1 MSLKHP
7 HSPVLDGDPP
17 PHRRPRGLV
26 STPPPPAVAADT
38 SPSPSPSPAAP
49 PPRRRGGGGGGGER
63 EREREKERTKL
74 RERHRRAI
82 TSRMLSGLRQHG
94 NFPLPARADM
104 NDVLA
109 ALARAAG
116 WTVHPDGTT
125 FRASSQPLHPPTPQS
140 PGIFHVNS
148 VETPSFTSVLNS
160 YAIGTPLDSQAS
172 MLQTDDSLSPSSLD
186 SVVVADQSI
195 KNEKYGNSDSVSSL
209 NCLENHQPVELE
221 VVLPP
226 PLAALLV
233 CGSTVVQLMGGS
245 MAGSADGHPEEEQ
258 RERSGDGRVGAC
270 AGAAA
275 GAEPVPAAVHS
286 SSSHAVS
293 AVIAAI
299 GSLTRASAALA
310 GDYTRT
316 PYIPVYA
323 SLPMGIINSHCQLI
337 DPEGIRAELMHLKS
351 LNVDGVIVDC
361 WWGIVEAWIPHKYEW
376 SGYRDLFGIIKEF
389 KLKVQAVLSF
399 HGSGETGSGG
409 VSLPKWVMEIAQE
422 NQDVFFTDRE
432 GRRNMECLSW
442 GIDKERVLRGRTGI
456 EAYFDFMRS
465 FHMEFRNL
473 TEEGL
478 ISAIEIGLGV
488 SGELKYP
495 SCPER
500 MGWRYPGIGEF
511 QCYDRYMQ
519 KNLRQAAL
527 SRGHLFWAR
536 GPDNAG
542 YYNSRPHE
550 TGFFCDGG
558 DYDSYYGRFFL
569 NWYSGILIDHVD
581 QVLSLAT
588 LAFDGVETVV
598 KIPSIYWWYRTASH
612 AAELTAGFYN
622 PTNRDGYSPVFRM
635 LKKHSVILKFVC
647 YGPEFTIQ
655 ENNEAF
661 ADPEGLTW
669 QVMNSAWDHG
679 LSISV
684 ESALPCLDGE
694 MYSQILD
701 TAKPRHDPDRH
712 HVSFFAYRQLPSFLL
727 QRDVCFSELGNFV
740 KCMHDGSLI
749 KIVVRVRT
757 IIAHQSGSSALDV
770 LMQRLTV
777 LCIRGVSTYPI
788 KIIRSRYLTTVIA
801 L

>member
-1 MSLKHP
+1 MSMNQPHP
-7 HSPVLDGDPP
+7 QLLDAEPTP
-17 PHRRPRGLV
+17 TPTQRRTRGFG
-26 STPPPPAVAADT
+26 SG
-38 SPSPSPSPAAP
+38 SSPSPAAGDP
-49 PPRRRGGGGGGGER
+49 SAAAAAAAAAPRRRGER

-82 TSRMLSGLRQHG
+82 TSRMLAGLRQHG

-116 WTVHPDGTT
+116 WTVQPDGTT
-125 FRASSQPLHPPTPQS
+125 FRSSSQLLPLPPAHL
-140 PGIFHVNS
+140 PGVFHVAS
-148 VETPSFTSVLNS
+148 VETPTFTSVLNS

-172 MLQTDDSLSPSSLD
+172 VLQTDDSLSPSSLD
-186 SVVVADQSI
+186 SVVVAEQSM

-209 NCLENHQPVELE
+209 NCLENDQ
-221 VVLPP
+221 
-226 PLAALLV
+226 LV
-233 CGSTVVQLMGGS
+233 
-245 MAGSADGHPEEEQ
+245 
-258 RERSGDGRVGAC
+258 
-270 AGAAA
+270 
-275 GAEPVPAAVHS
+275 
-286 SSSHAVS
+286 
-293 AVIAAI
+293 
-299 GSLTRASAALA
+299 RASAVLA

-323 SLPMGIINSHCQLI
+323 SLPMGIINSHCQLM
-337 DPEGIRAELMHLKS
+337 DAEGVRAELMHLKS
-351 LNVDGVIVDC
+351 LNVDGVVVDC
-361 WWGIVEAWIPHKYEW
+361 WWGIVEAWTPHKYEW

-389 KLKVQAVLSF
+389 KLKVQVVLSF
-399 HGSGETGSGG
+399 HGSGESGSGG
-409 VSLPKWVMEIAQE
+409 VLISLPKWVMEIAQE

-432 GRRNMECLSW
+432 GRRNTECLSW
-442 GIDKERVLRGRTGI
+442 GIDKERVLQGRTGI
-456 EAYFDFMRS
+456 EVYFDFMRN

-488 SGELKYP
+488 SGELRYP

-511 QCYDRYMQ
+511 QCYDRYLQ

-569 NWYSGILIDHVD
+569 NWYSQILIDHVD

-635 LKKHSVILKFVC
+635 LKKHSIILKFVC

-655 ENNEAF
+655 ESNETF

-669 QVMNSAWDHG
+669 QVMNAAWDHG
-679 LSISV
+679 LSVSI

-694 MYSQILD
+694 MYSRILD
-701 TAKPRHDPDRH
+701 TAKPRNDPDRH
-712 HVSFFAYRQLPSFLL
+712 HVSFFAYRQLPPFLL

-740 KCMHDGSLI
+740 RCMHG
-749 KIVVRVRT
+749 
-757 IIAHQSGSSALDV
+757 
-770 LMQRLTV
+770 
-777 LCIRGVSTYPI
+777 
-788 KIIRSRYLTTVIA
+788 
-801 L
+801 